1 MIILCI
7 LLRIDIIYLKCFN
20 YVMCHFSGD
29 YLQLRLSVF
38 IIFVTSILVAGSA
51 FGGIPDA
58 NNGGTDYK
66 KILAGAVSGGKT
78 IEQAV
83 SDAVTRSPSEAGRI
97 VSAAV
102 GMYPDLAGEIAYSAI
117 MAGGA
122 PGEVVSA
129 AVLAEPKAAGNII
142 TAAVSAAPNNE
153 DAITQAALLAG
164 VGQSTVMA
172 AVVAGRL
179 HAFKDLRGGIGN
191 IETPNRGMGGVG
203 TASIASPS

>member
-1 MIILCI
+1 MRYSFL
-7 LLRIDIIYLKCFN
+7 
-20 YVMCHFSGD
+20 V
-29 YLQLRLSVF
+29 
-38 IIFVTSILVAGSA
+38 IFAMSILVAGSA

-58 NNGGTDYK
+58 NNGGTDYTK
-66 KILAGAVSGGKT
+66 TLSEAVSGGKT
-78 IEQAV
+78 IDQAV
-83 SDAVTRSPSEAGRI
+83 SDAVTQSPADARWI

-102 GMYPDLAGEIAYSAI
+102 VAYPDLAGEIAYSAI

-122 PGEVVSA
+122 PGKVVSA
-129 AVLAEPKAAGNII
+129 AILAAPRASGNII

-153 DAITQAALLAG
+153 DAIIQAALLAG

-191 IETPNRGMGGVG
+191 IEAPNRGLGGVG
-203 TASIASPS
+203 AATAASPS